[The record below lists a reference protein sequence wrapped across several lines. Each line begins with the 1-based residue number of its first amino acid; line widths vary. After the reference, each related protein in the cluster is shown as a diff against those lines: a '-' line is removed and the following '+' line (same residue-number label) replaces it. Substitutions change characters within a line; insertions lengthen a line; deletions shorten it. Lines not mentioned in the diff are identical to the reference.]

1 MLSNYIF
8 AYKLISIKNFK
19 IVSSATFHKHLH
31 VVASLIYPPKK
42 NDTDLHVNNGNAKR
56 GVSSRLQI

>member
-19 IVSSATFHKHLH
+19 TVSSATFHKHLH

-42 NDTDLHVNNGNAKR
+42 K
-56 GVSSRLQI
+56 